1 MVESHDN
8 FHRFLDKVEVTT
20 RNMVFF
26 WKGLLPENPSFDQLN
41 EISGKI
47 ADDNEALKSQFETA
61 FLTPV
66 QKTQTTLVYL
76 SYLNNVMNRA
86 ERSPEIKELLNKI
99 KIKTLKTSNRHTF
112 LTANKLS
119 EMDTGDNSEAVN
131 IESAS
136 LGIDFMEECHRL
148 NKKGIVI
155 CGGEEHNLGKIINL
169 NEQMYTMFGFRLED
183 LQQESINHLMPVAF
197 ARHHDNI
204 IRLYL

>member
-1 MVESHDN
+1 
-8 FHRFLDKVEVTT
+8 
-20 RNMVFF
+20 
-26 WKGLLPENPSFDQLN
+26 
-41 EISGKI
+41 
-47 ADDNEALKSQFETA
+47 
-61 FLTPV
+61 
-66 QKTQTTLVYL
+66 
-76 SYLNNVMNRA
+76 MNRA

-131 IESAS
+131 MESAS
-136 LGIDFMEECHRL
+136 LGIDFMEECHKL